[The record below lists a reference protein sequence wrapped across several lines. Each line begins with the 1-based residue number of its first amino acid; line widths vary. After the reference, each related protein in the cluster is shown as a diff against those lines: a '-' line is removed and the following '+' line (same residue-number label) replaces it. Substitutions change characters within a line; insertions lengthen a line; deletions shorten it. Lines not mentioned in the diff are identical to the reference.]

1 MNKEQ
6 CIANLLETM
15 QQAIDSGDW
24 KVDGACDPDVFMRQ
38 AEYVLR
44 SSGWTQ
50 NAIDGHWQN
59 AG

>member
-15 QQAIDSGDW
+15 QQAIESGDW
-24 KVDGACDPDVFMRQ
+24 TVDGACDPDVFMRQ